1 MAQDI
6 QEVGRARVWDAYL
19 QLVQL
24 LTSSELVEL
33 PANTTYRHCSSAV
46 LLRGTIAT
54 SGSHCFVVQKTPA
67 GTPHSPHFPLNHP
80 ALLLQCAVLLL

>member
-19 QLVQL
+19 QLVQS

-46 LLRGTIAT
+46 LLRGIIRT
-54 SGSHCFVVQKTPA
+54 GSHCSVVQKTPA
-67 GTPHSPHFPLNHP
+67 GAPSSHLSPPLS
-80 ALLLQCAVLLL
+80 